1 MSFLIQKT
9 GFFKKSIWMVCLIVF
24 PIMAGC
30 AHPISEDLR
39 KSIDPNARLPVI
51 QKNPNQYAEQ
61 NVMFGGVIVAT
72 RNFPDKTEIEVI
84 QKELDFFGYP
94 SRGDNSEGRFV
105 FVKQGF
111 LEPEI
116 YSKGR
121 YVTGAGKLSGTQT
134 GKVNDLEMELPVI
147 EVAELR
153 LWEDYSKAP
162 YGSYS
167 YPYYYGPYGGPFS
180 PYGRGFRRFGYP
192 YWW

>member
-1 MSFLIQKT
+1 MSFLIKKT
-9 GFFKKSIWMVCLIVF
+9 GILKNSIRALCFIGLA
-24 PIMAGC
+24 IMAGC

-39 KSIDPNARLPVI
+39 KSIDPNVSLPTI
-51 QKNPNQYAEQ
+51 SENPNQFTDK

-72 RNFPDKTEIEVI
+72 RNFPNKTEIEVI
-84 QKELDFFGYP
+84 QKNLDYFGYP
-94 SRGDNSEGRFV
+94 SRGNETEGRFV

-121 YVTGAGKLSGTQT
+121 YVTGAGKLAGTQS
-134 GKVNDLEMELPVI
+134 GKVDNREMKLPVI
-147 EVAELR
+147 EVVELR

-167 YPYYYGPYGGPFS
+167 YPYYYGPFGGPFS